1 MIANLGRSKHFAIA
15 TTIVTAI
22 IVYGSLYPFA
32 FRPADDGIG
41 PVLRALW
48 ESRAERPGR
57 VTFLAN
63 ILLYMPLGFFAI
75 HALGRRGGAAG
86 RMVLI
91 TLLGVFLS
99 VSMELLQY
107 FDEGRVTDAR
117 DVYVNT
123 LGTLI
128 GAGAGSLLTEGI
140 RWPFLSEIAVARV
153 PTLLLVAWVG
163 YRLFPFVPTLDLH
176 KYWSAIKPVI
186 NDPIPTYYDL
196 LHYTAMWLGIGA
208 LIEAIV
214 GTRRGCL
221 FFSLFIS
228 GILVGKIMIVDATLN
243 AGEIAGAAAAIAAW
257 IVLGFRPALR
267 IIFIA
272 LAFCAYVVAERLEP
286 FQFAATPGPFSW
298 IPLRGFMSGDLAI
311 DVMSF
316 LQKFFLY
323 GSLIWLLTQAGWQ
336 LRSAIFSTALILF
349 ITSEAERFLPGRS
362 AEISDAFMVLVIGT
376 IFALIG
382 IKRGDLP
389 AQIS

>member
-1 MIANLGRSKHFAIA
+1 MIAKLGRSKHFAIA
-15 TTIVTAI
+15 TTIVIAV

-107 FDEGRVTDAR
+107 FDEGRVTDAP
-117 DVYVNT
+117 DVYANT

-128 GAGAGSLLTEGI
+128 GAGAGSLLTESI
-140 RWPFLSEIAVARV
+140 RWPFLSKIAVARV
-153 PTLLLVAWVG
+153 PTLLLAAWVG

-186 NDPIPTYYDL
+186 IDPDPTYYDL
-196 LHYTAMWLGIGA
+196 LRYTAMWLGIGA
-208 LIEAIV
+208 LIEAI
-214 GTRRGCL
+214 GWYATRVAVL
-221 FFSLFIS
+221 FAVHRRHF
-228 GILVGKIMIVDATLN
+228 GRQDHDRRCDAKCWRN
-243 AGEIAGAAAAIAAW
+243 
-257 IVLGFRPALR
+257 
-267 IIFIA
+267 
-272 LAFCAYVVAERLEP
+272 
-286 FQFAATPGPFSW
+286 S
-298 IPLRGFMSGDLAI
+298 
-311 DVMSF
+311 
-316 LQKFFLY
+316 
-323 GSLIWLLTQAGWQ
+323 
-336 LRSAIFSTALILF
+336 
-349 ITSEAERFLPGRS
+349 GRS
-362 AEISDAFMVLVIGT
+362 
-376 IFALIG
+376 
-382 IKRGDLP
+382 RGDRRVDRPWAPPSFPYHRDCALFLRLGRGR
-389 AQIS
+389 AA

>member
-1 MIANLGRSKHFAIA
+1 
-15 TTIVTAI
+15 
-22 IVYGSLYPFA
+22 
-32 FRPADDGIG
+32 
-41 PVLRALW
+41 
-48 ESRAERPGR
+48 
-57 VTFLAN
+57 
-63 ILLYMPLGFFAI
+63 
-75 HALGRRGGAAG
+75 
-86 RMVLI
+86 VLI

-107 FDEGRVTDAR
+107 FDEGRVTDAP
-117 DVYVNT
+117 DVYANT

-128 GAGAGSLLTEGI
+128 GAGAGSLLTESI
-140 RWPFLSEIAVARV
+140 RWPFLSKIAVARV
-153 PTLLLVAWVG
+153 PTLLLAAWVG

-186 NDPIPTYYDL
+186 IDPDPTYYDL
-196 LHYTAMWLGIGA
+196 LRYTAMWLGIGA

-214 GTRRGCL
+214 GTRRGWL
-221 FFSLFIS
+221 FFSLFIG

-257 IVLGFRPALR
+257 IVLGLRPAFRTTL
-267 IIFIA
+267 IA
-272 LAFCAYVVAERLEP
+272 LSFCAYVVAERLEP
-286 FQFAATPGPFSW
+286 FQFAAAPGPFSW
-298 IPLRGFMSGDLAI
+298 VPLGGFMAGDLAI

-336 LRSAIFSTALILF
+336 LRSAIFSTVLILF

-382 IKRGDLP
+382 IKRRDLP